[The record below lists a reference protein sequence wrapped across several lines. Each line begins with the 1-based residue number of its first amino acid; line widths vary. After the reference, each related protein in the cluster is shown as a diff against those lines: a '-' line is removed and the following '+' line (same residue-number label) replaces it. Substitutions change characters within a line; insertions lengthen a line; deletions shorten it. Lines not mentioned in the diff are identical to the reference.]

1 MSFTVWVTG
10 PDGQAVQSVAA
21 GVARRLEA
29 RQVRVER
36 LGPETPGIDA
46 LGPCAEPQVAF
57 AAAAL
62 ARHGIATVVALRTDT
77 RAGRAQA
84 RAAIAR
90 LIEVYVR
97 PAGAVD
103 PGAYETPERPE
114 VEAAFPEPQPGA
126 AAERTIRTLEV
137 LDFLPRGSDRSYS
150 DEEERQVI
158 RRLKAFGYL

>member
-10 PDGQAVQSVAA
+10 PDGEAVQAVAA

-36 LGPETPGIDA
+36 LGSDTPGIDA
-46 LGPCAEPQVAF
+46 GRAEPQVTF

-62 ARHGIATVVALRTDT
+62 ARHGIATVVALPDDT
-77 RAGRAQA
+77 RAGRAHA
-84 RAAIAR
+84 RATIAR

-97 PAGAVD
+97 PGGATD
-103 PGAYETPERPE
+103 PAAYEAPEQPE
-114 VEAAFPEPQPGA
+114 VEAAFPEPEPGA
-126 AAERTIRTLEV
+126 GAERTIRTLEV